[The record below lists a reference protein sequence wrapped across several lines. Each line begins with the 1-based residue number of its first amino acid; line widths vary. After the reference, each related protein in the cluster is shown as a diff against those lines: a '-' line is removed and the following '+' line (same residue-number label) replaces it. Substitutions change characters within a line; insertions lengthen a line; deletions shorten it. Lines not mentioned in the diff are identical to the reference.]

1 MAYLGTCFLSHSGL
15 PHRLFLSVRLTVY
28 PYLGDEKLLQRV
40 EKEKKMCVLILK
52 SPSLRPKER
61 SSRGTID
68 DRHT

>member
-40 EKEKKMCVLILK
+40 EKEKKKVCFNSQK
-52 SPSLRPKER
+52 PKPQTKR
-61 SSRGTID
+61 KVQQRDNG
-68 DRHT
+68 